1 MRSRGFVICGMAMIF
16 SIGMLNAGQKNE
28 NWLDKPYTQWDQK
41 EVSELFNKSAWA
53 QTKSFRGQAANISRT
68 GAARAGQH
76 GTVTDMGAGPNTTGS
91 FGTGGAGA
99 NAPSASRS
107 GSGGGARTGGAG
119 ANAPSASRSGSGG
132 GARTGST
139 TEGVDVPE
147 FSFTARLFSAQPIR
161 DAYVRML
168 QIMNHYDGLPPDK
181 QHAFD
186 QGLDRFLHA
195 DFSQHV
201 VIALS
206 YQTNDPIAQRNMDK
220 WFNTQTVDTL
230 KQNAYLFSPIAGQLE
245 LVKYFPAQ
253 GEFGAEFVFPRLFKG
268 EPILQPGAGKMRFQL
283 SYQPQIHQIMYI
295 DFDSK
300 EMTYKDQFSY

>member
-1 MRSRGFVICGMAMIF
+1 MRSRGFLVGGMAMIF
-16 SIGMLNAGQKNE
+16 SIGMLHAGQKNE
-28 NWLDKPYTQWDQK
+28 NWLDEPYTKWDQK

-53 QTKSFRGQAANISRT
+53 QAKSFRGQVANISPT
-68 GAARAGQH
+68 GAAHAGQH
-76 GTVTDMGAGPNTTGS
+76 GTAVDAGMSGGNTKGS
-91 FGTGGAGA
+91 IGTGGAGVS
-99 NAPSASRS
+99 APSASQSSPR
-107 GSGGGARTGGAG
+107 GGARTGGA
-119 ANAPSASRSGSGG
+119 
-132 GARTGST
+132 

-147 FSFTARLFSAQPIR
+147 FIFTARLFSAQPIR

-186 QGLDRFLHA
+186 QQLDRFLHA
-195 DFSQHV
+195 DFSQQV

-206 YQTNDPIAQRNMDK
+206 YQTNDPIAQQNMNK
-220 WFNTQTVDTL
+220 WFNTQTTDTL

-253 GEFGAEFVFPRLFKG
+253 GGLGAEFVFPRNFKG

-295 DFDSK
+295 DFDPK
-300 EMTYKDQFSY
+300 QMTYKDQFSY

>member
-1 MRSRGFVICGMAMIF
+1 MRSRLFLIAGMALIF
-16 SIGMLNAGQKNE
+16 SIGMQNADKKEE
-28 NWLDKPYTQWDQK
+28 NWMDKPYTQWDQK
-41 EVSELFNKSAWA
+41 EVAELFNQSAWA
-53 QTKSFRGQAANISRT
+53 QTKSFRGQAANISRS

-76 GTVTDMGAGPNTTGS
+76 GTVTDMGAGGNTTGS
-91 FGTGGAGA
+91 LGTGGAGA
-99 NAPSASRS
+99 NAPSGSQSR
-107 GSGGGARTGGAG
+107 
-119 ANAPSASRSGSGG
+119 SGG
-132 GARTGST
+132 GARTGSPT
-139 TEGVDVPE
+139 QGVDVQE

-195 DFSQHV
+195 DFSQQV
-201 VIALS
+201 VITLS
-206 YQTNDPIAQRNMDK
+206 YQTNDPIAQQNMNK
-220 WFNTQTVDTL
+220 WFNTQTTDTL

-245 LVKYFPAQ
+245 LRKYFPNQ
-253 GEFGAEFVFPRLFKG
+253 GGLGAEFVFPRLFKG

-283 SYQPQIHQIMYI
+283 SYQPQIHQMMYI
-295 DFDSK
+295 DFDPK